1 MSAICPSLASPP
13 AHATAALMPLGPR
26 PGHVFVRGSGS
37 WLWDDQ
43 DRRFLDLVQGWAV
56 NALGH
61 APPALA
67 QAISRQ
73 AGQLLQAGPG
83 FHNAAAAA
91 LATRLAELSGLDRV
105 FIGSTGAEANEA
117 AVKLAR
123 KWGRLHRGGAATIIS
138 FGQSFHGRTLAMMA
152 ASGKPGFDAIFPP
165 AAPGF
170 VKCPYNDLAAV
181 QAAVDGQTVA
191 VMLELV
197 QGEAGVIEARPEFVS
212 GLRALCDARGLL
224 LIIDEVQTGIGR
236 CGTLFAHTQWGIK
249 PDILTLGKGLGGGVP
264 VSAML
269 AAEAVC
275 SFAPGDQG
283 GTYHGNALASAAA
296 LAVLDEVAAPA
307 FLAGVRQQ
315 GQQLAE
321 GLAWL
326 SSRHR
331 LGPAA
336 TAVQGRGLLRA
347 LALPPSLP
355 SALLAD
361 AARELPGDCG
371 LLVNPAQPGRLRLM
385 PALNIGAAEVDQA
398 LALLDQALQ
407 QVHAPAN

>member
-1 MSAICPSLASPP
+1 MSAVCSPLVSAP
-13 AHATAALMPLGPR
+13 AQATAALMPLGPR

-67 QAISRQ
+67 QAIGRQ

-105 FIGSTGAEANEA
+105 FIGSSGAEANEA

-123 KWGRLHRGGAATIIS
+123 KWGRQHRGGAANVIS

-165 AAPGF
+165 AVPGF

-181 QAAVDGQTVA
+181 QAAIDGQTVA

-212 GLRALCDARGLL
+212 GLRALCDTRGLL

-407 QVHAPAN
+407 QVHAPVN